1 MDSGMIGK
9 IEKAI
14 LYAQE
19 PERITFESFK
29 VTFNGDHKPHDV
41 TYHQGR
47 WSCDCDF
54 FNSRG
59 VCSHVMTLERLL
71 AGNVKPAEAVPMPA

>member
-9 IEKAI
+9 IEKAM

-19 PERITFESFK
+19 PERISFERFD
-29 VTFNGDHKPHDV
+29 VTFKGDHKFHKISYDRGQW
-41 TYHQGR
+41 T
-47 WSCDCDF
+47 CDCNF
-54 FNSRG
+54 FELRG

-71 AGNVKPAEAVPMPA
+71 IGSVRPAEAVPTPA

>member
-9 IEKAI
+9 IEKAM

-29 VTFNGDHKPHDV
+29 VTFNGDHKQHEI
-41 TYHQGR
+41 TYDNGR
-47 WSCDCDF
+47 WECDCNF
-54 FNSRG
+54 FQVRG

-71 AGNVKPAEAVPMPA
+71 IGSVKPAEALPMPA

>member
-9 IEKAI
+9 IEKAM

-19 PERITFESFK
+19 PERITFDNFK
-29 VTFNGDHKPHDV
+29 VTFNGDHKQHEII
-41 TYHQGR
+41 YNNGQ
-47 WSCDCDF
+47 WECDCHF
-54 FNSRG
+54 FRTRG

-71 AGNVKPAEAVPMPA
+71 VGSVKPAEAVPMPA

>member
-19 PERITFESFK
+19 PERITFEQFS
-29 VTFNGDHKPHDV
+29 VTFEGDHKDHKIS
-41 TYHQGR
+41 YQRGR
-47 WSCDCDF
+47 WTCDCKF
-54 FNSRG
+54 FESRG
-59 VCSHVMTLERLL
+59 VCSHVMTLERVLV
-71 AGNVKPAEAVPMPA
+71 GSVTPAETIPMPA